1 MAELHDIYTR
11 AITKGLLNGN
21 VSEERFKQMLQNDN
35 ERKAYFDY
43 AQEHA
48 PGFYSGDFDKFSQN
62 AASLFAN
69 TTQTASVQPKANDE
83 GIIQLTDEEANNP
96 MGDNPNWRDRQQQ
109 QQTAGNSNV
118 EQQQGLSEDDYRDL
132 RLRMRVNN
140 MQQQIENYQPHV
152 EMPKQQSVI
161 YKAQEAAIEH
171 QATDPTAIANRMIR
185 DASKEVGK
193 IRAEEY
199 AGQQEKLKGLDG
211 ISRVYL
217 ENNYAQH
224 QDPYLTAASNLLLKA
239 ENRMKDTKKGEY
251 KAGDITKNTIR
262 HLTENLEGM
271 ASFGLSNLRDATVLK
286 SVFEKVN
293 TEDSLDNPESVLND
307 KELALYNAYISTL
320 AAEFARADDTSAAA
334 TAGKITADMIQFVE
348 EMALQGGL
356 WGRVN
361 AVAQKALAR
370 KLTEKIVQK
379 ASGKVMHGLAKA
391 GTGLILNAA
400 ERGMTAGETA
410 VTSLLLPRTYANMV
424 GNQIDVADTNNAIQF
439 DGYKLRIGD
448 FEQNTTAD
456 AFLNAWRD
464 QWKEMFTETGGLF
477 RFGSNMVFRNPFVKE
492 VFNKLGKTKFGSVLD
507 GINNGM
513 NKAFPKYAKTVAYD
527 GVFNEWLEEVEGAG
541 WDYLFGDKQ
550 AYSNFFSK
558 EQQLPMIISFSL
570 PALFGAGVNAA
581 QEGYFRKKYD
591 NAIAGLQTALYAQG
605 YSTDDANE
613 TIATIK
619 DNLYA
624 TDVQDLPRTIQQM
637 AGSILGQDAVKARNR
652 FLSRYEELS
661 EKKELTK
668 KEQEEFQA
676 LEHFMNNDKVQMM
689 VDCLS
694 QLVGAESALASV
706 NRQTEKERSQSIER
720 ARQAER
726 EYGQRPIGTNE
737 LGLTSS
743 SRPNET
749 AETDEV
755 GATFPQSESEIQEQN
770 YVPVDK
776 GTANNP
782 IPQERLDEIRTAIQS
797 ELDRRVFG
805 DAPFEESEIITV
817 ADPSDKSRRG
827 YIVRTDSGNTPTIVQ
842 SGETASFEEG
852 DDIAYVRWED
862 TGKPDMK
869 QLKDLDFVSRENA
882 AQVAETMVTQRMLAE
897 QGKQTFE
904 AGQIVWYTDP
914 KTGQT
919 YDSRVVSVT
928 DDGVEIEIED
938 ENGNPNTLP
947 VPHDVAL
954 TQIMTENPNA
964 GVPSDEKS
972 VEPITP
978 SARYEGNTELQV
990 DSQGNPTNENG
1001 ELVLETVNSINDIA
1015 DEDFENPTRNIELPP
1030 ISQNVANAI
1039 GTQGRPI
1046 VIKRSTFIK
1055 NADNHPE
1062 FSPDDS
1068 RSILHKALYET
1079 NLYGST
1085 QPIRRPYYRVA
1096 IKTEADGNA
1105 VVVLDV
1111 YQGKDNVEIVGWR
1124 KIDQKGLERMKRQSE
1139 REDGQLLILSP
1150 TNESGSAAA
1159 LSALPSDNLSDRK
1172 GSDIS
1177 SNTQITPDPI
1187 TMSVDELAASSVEF
1201 MDGDKQTAKAYL
1213 QAELDKAKRTASAL
1227 NKRKVERF
1235 NGIADFKAQNNQ
1247 LNEQRKIANALV
1259 SKLESAIVAANSYK
1273 TEAER
1278 QAEEEEKAR
1287 QADLRAQRR
1296 QTEEGKTGSTPAER
1310 WNNQPK
1316 AEGNSVTRTLPD
1328 GTKIKGRYVLAEAG
1342 VATPSH
1348 DPFNGWNTSDGFP
1361 VTEDGRNINDR
1372 DYLNDKD
1379 AQQITIQI
1387 AQTYDG
1393 QAVEQVPV
1401 VSSEG
1406 IVYDGNGRTI
1416 AGHIAAA
1423 NNTDAAYL
1431 DALRENAANFGFT
1444 EEQLQQYQHPRVYMQ
1459 VDEDLPY
1466 NTTTFKKF
1474 NAQEKKTTS
1483 STNRAVANSK
1493 AINEAVRDNLL
1504 QIMDNYGTLDAFF
1517 GSEQGAADMVGMLVS
1532 EGVITQQEVAGLTEQ
1547 TDKGFLLSNAGK
1559 DYITDIML
1567 GALFDES
1574 TIRMLGTDKA
1584 LKRAILRALPQIVE
1598 NRRLGEY
1605 ALSDNISGAI
1615 RLLYEASKAD
1625 MTYWQ
1630 YVRQVDAFEGMVSD
1644 RYSPFEILLAEEM
1657 QAGVEQF
1664 RQVLALYNKS
1674 AADEANGQGG
1684 LFEQRTADDI
1694 KQEILNY
1701 YGRQQSNQQTT
1712 AVAAAGTG
1720 KQERPAS
1727 KETEPPVPSAQAGD
1741 GGQIDK
1747 NTQQHLQNSEN
1758 NTIFAENNEEAQN
1771 NDNRRDVSAIP
1782 ADESASRTTDTSRSG
1797 NAGETEGLG
1806 RNRQADRPRLP
1817 DSRASKSEQ
1826 EKIIRDS
1833 ARSNGTWYTGEQI
1846 AELLQR
1852 DGTKSE
1858 RDLRTD
1864 IEYNVKELSSGKEAD
1879 VYLTH
1884 NGNDVVKI
1892 IDYSVYSKT
1901 PTDFYRDRIE
1911 LFNHLFPETAY
1922 TLLGFTDNADGKLC
1936 FIVSQPY
1943 IQGNLLE
1950 NYWLATKGK
1959 IKYSELEPM
1968 LEKYMLD
1975 NFGMHKYGLDAYEN
1989 DNFRIQDLHLKN
2001 VKIDDNG
2008 NIFIID
2014 AIPSAKVAATD
2025 KTPLDVA
2032 KTTIEKQ
2039 KQQAEHRK
2047 QVQEYINQIAGGKY
2061 ETVLFNTSDYQN
2073 VLTTELK
2080 KKDYSDNA
2088 IVSAIQAVKNKLESL
2103 TGNDSMNG
2111 FFIGQQLFLND
2122 DSGSFEAL
2130 RSVYVHERQH
2140 GITQEHPEW
2149 IQEVMQ
2155 QMSREELSQVVANLC
2170 NSTAYSNE
2178 SHEVLADEY
2187 ISMAMEKAYGVE
2199 NNEELEQILQQAG
2212 ANNSLINFIK
2222 QLNDEQRKES
2232 SLSRARRNAD
2242 VNNHKQ
2248 GSSGQNGRDPGT
2260 LPRGNLD
2267 EQGIRPAQQGTRGT
2281 ESRGQGVKETQSD
2294 KSTIETLKTQRA
2306 NYINSTIEELREEYG
2321 KDGSLIYTEAD
2332 LRKDAEGL
2340 VDLNDESDLYMEAE
2354 TILNELMGGKGDVAS
2369 DEYER
2374 WWYREHI
2381 DRGAGIVPLSA
2392 IIVEIEKRQ
2401 SAEEKY
2407 QHTKKTVGDDARFS
2421 IAQRDKEYKDAVE
2434 HGDIKKVQ
2442 QMLQEEAERKGYK
2455 SVQDYKDA
2463 HRAPRAPIE
2472 KSDFTNLEVL
2482 RDVVEEN
2489 GEDSNLFA
2497 VAQGIS
2503 VQPDDYFSPM
2513 GARWYG
2519 YDDAEGMESY
2529 HNIRKAIDAIQEQ
2542 LYEYGEVKDMP
2553 VIEVY
2558 RAVPKDIRGKQL
2570 ESEGQWVSPSKKYA
2584 INHGRN
2590 RFGFNEYRIVKQEVP
2605 ADQLWWD
2612 GNDIREWGFDDGTQN
2627 VYKNTTNNRKLSD
2640 VTYDENGELIPLS
2653 QRFNEKKSDVRF
2665 SVSDNRRNSVPS
2677 SVQREMDD
2685 IKAKAKADGTFM
2697 KAPNGEPT
2705 SLNERQW
2712 LQVRTRAFKNW
2723 FGDWEKTA
2731 RIEKLRKSEPI
2742 SITGDEIIVSDD
2754 IKQSKKNALE
2764 YGKKLQGYYIN
2775 SNTGQTI
2782 QLQRGRSNGGIQ
2794 EVLQHNYKD
2803 KEHLQSV
2810 AAIPQII
2817 EQSIFVASHQN
2828 NDTDKNPDIAQYDH
2842 YVCGLQIGGV
2852 DYTVHAL
2859 VAVDKQGNRYYDHNL
2874 IQIEKGKLLDEIQ
2887 RATDIGDFGT
2897 TPDTKSTITNSGYKI
2912 NQLKSILQ
2920 TNSSK
2925 VVDENGEPMVVYHG
2939 TRADFTIFD
2948 RKKNNP
2954 TLDGFYFT
2962 DREELAKKFA
2972 GPKGSIGR
2980 YFLNMR
2986 NPNRDGFDGSGANM
3000 KKSEYRDGGIFIKRQ
3015 TDRYAEKGTK
3025 EIIVFSP
3032 NQIKSATDNAGTFS
3046 TENDDIRFS
3055 IIGEKGASGIDK
3067 SEEVSTRIDNL
3078 RVARQMEHEG
3088 KDERA
3093 IRMAT
3098 GWERGTDNKWRYE
3111 IEDLYIKPNISMED
3125 SHYFLLQ
3132 DLVDAPELFKAYPK
3146 LKDLQVIY
3154 SKDMSDDVAGTYIWQ
3169 SNAIYLNYYYNVERR
3184 RIKKETELK
3193 KLESEYPALQELKRA
3208 TDALFVDYSTEDEF
3222 ESARQNYLQIEEK
3235 LKGTSEFARYAELQ
3249 KDKWIEVAAG
3259 HENLLHEVQHAIQ
3272 HIEGFA
3278 QGGNESTYNNYLNS
3292 LKEKH
3297 DAWSMIKEFNEKRKE
3312 LGEDASQLDVYKA
3325 VRDEYMSEGMF
3336 GDGLIP
3342 SREVFDKGFN
3352 LWARGYDNEG
3362 YEDAYKEYQH
3372 LANKFGF
3379 GLDNNRYNQLSGEVE
3394 ARNVQSRINLTPSE
3408 RRERL
3413 LAETED
3419 VAREDQ
3425 IVLLN
3430 DFDKAMTE
3438 FPLQPNETKLEYAQ
3452 RVARGR
3458 KAAIE
3463 SRGLLNDEQKS
3474 IARAQLLSTEP
3485 IVAEV
3490 GIIKGRDGVSVQQAA
3505 REWADENLPTPL
3517 VYAKEVGD
3525 VVIDKTSIKSSLSH
3539 GYSQAKLDA
3548 IPTLPK
3554 GFENATYLGSL
3565 DDHNR
3570 PRTANHYFAYP
3581 IEYNNELSYV
3591 FCRAKEDNMK
3601 NRLYVHEVFVANK
3614 INNDTLQTED
3624 SALPV
3629 NQNGGAVNKNS
3640 TAQTFDKL
3648 RGTALYRAILSD
3660 ILSDRKG
3667 TIDFSNTQ
3675 EPRFSVSNNNAPTS
3689 RRQSLVGEMLRNAD
3703 ELNEQLK
3710 TATLHNADGRH
3721 IDEIK
3726 TLQADYAAFM
3736 QAALKLMRKDLEGMR
3751 QLQGAQRLQKAYDK
3765 GTINALAAYA
3775 QMFIQSGWAE
3785 EATKTK
3791 LSRLL
3796 GAIRNGTTESDI
3808 TSAVEKMFNLFT
3820 NTQLRKTKNIFKS
3833 LLKTP
3838 LHKLNISGVR
3848 EQGKVDLRTQYVMQE
3863 IKSAI
3868 HDLTPDAIESRI
3880 AKLQDKL
3887 DNTQDDALRVQYE
3900 AQIDGLHIAES
3911 YNNTVRTLED
3921 EAKNLKEEL
3930 VDAKADKSV
3939 TGEAKQELIASV
3951 ERAMLDNEQD
3961 LIVAY
3966 QQING
3971 LVADIL
3977 KNGKLRAK
3985 SFIEEQ
3991 KSRQAEIRHF
4001 ANSDLQGISPAEH
4014 ITATRQQRIDNSVL
4028 VSGGLFSPLGSL
4040 NSMLKRLAPNALG
4053 GRGYLY
4059 NHFIYGVV
4067 EASSNE
4073 AVGLKQAFKELDEKT
4088 SEIWGKKGMTFA
4100 QAERATRKM
4109 QKIKAQ
4115 VTDFGVDENGKS
4127 VRQTKDIELTQG
4139 QAAYIY
4145 MVNKMID
4152 GEMKLRKMGIS
4163 EEDIETLTS
4172 QLDPRLVELC
4182 DWIQNEFLTAK
4193 RNKYNAI
4200 HERLFGAPMSAI
4212 ENYFPLRIMQT
4223 SRNAKEDVADN
4234 NAGKGQ
4240 TTGTTTGAIKQRV
4253 RNSLPLDVLHSDVF
4267 SVLIDHLQEMEHWA
4281 AFAQITRDTNQ
4292 LLSYNTFKRRLNNM
4306 STVYGAGIELY
4317 QNLKKAFQLALGT
4330 YQPEQDKASAFTAQ
4344 AAKGLSTGA
4353 ISLRISTAIKQVLS
4367 HPAYWTE
4374 LTDPR
4379 FLAEYA
4385 KNLIMPRRAVKW
4397 ALKNLPLL
4405 EKRWHS
4411 RAAGDTRIL
4420 DNEDNWRYWHNHV
4433 VEWATRIGMSPNGF
4447 IDMITCAQGAKAYY
4461 EMKVREYE
4469 QTGMSREDADKRAKL
4484 DAEIFYN
4491 ETQQSSEGA
4500 FIAPI
4505 QKDRSWEAITFSLF
4519 NNSNF
4524 AYQRRA
4530 VEHLHQLKQQI
4541 IHKDNIMKM
4550 QTRIYERMYN
4560 MTEED
4565 AKQKASKDFKHNVAR
4580 NIIGMA
4586 IFGYI
4591 IQQIWRI
4598 GGNWFYMLWGDDD
4611 DEKKKIAEDAS
4622 LGGSFATPVRG
4633 LIGGREIEVL
4643 LDAIRSGRNLT
4654 QNSSTPVGQ
4663 AIGNILRD
4671 VQYEQW
4677 GQMINDIVDTAVGMG
4692 TGILPST
4699 IVNMALGIYDAV
4711 HAHTDGDANND
4722 LETLREI
4729 ILAAGRVF
4737 SVPQSQL
4744 DKIYIDEF
4752 GCTGEELK
4760 NAFSSGNRKRMNALV
4775 ERYIDYHNKRRLPLT
4790 GGHTFSEEQDDKLYD
4805 RNEKRFDRAIDARYD
4820 LHSPDE

>member
-1 MAELHDIYTR
+1 MEDKIKQLYEISHQ
-11 AITKGLLNGN
+11 KGILNKDLTEDDFRQQTETDEGLR
-21 VSEERFKQMLQNDN
+21 SF
-35 ERKAYFDY
+35 YDY
-43 AQEHA
+43 ATKN
-48 PGFYSGDFDKFSQN
+48 GLRLRDFDNFRSSFRSAQNSSQTDIP
-62 AASLFAN
+62 APA
-69 TTQTASVQPKANDE
+69 VPQPKASAE

-96 MGDNPNWRDRQQQ
+96 TGDNPNWRERQQQ
-109 QQTAGNSNV
+109 QDYSNSNA
-118 EQQQGLSEDDYRDL
+118 EQPQGLSEDDYRDL
-132 RLRMRVNN
+132 QLRMRANN
-140 MQQQIENYQPHV
+140 MQQQVENYQPKV
-152 EMPKQQSVI
+152 EIPKQQSVI
-161 YKAQEAAIEH
+161 DKAQKVAIEH

-185 DASKEVGK
+185 DASKEVEK
-193 IRAEEY
+193 IRTEEY
-199 AGQQEKLKGLDG
+199 VRQQDKLKDVKDTFMNP
-211 ISRVYL
+211 SRTYL
-217 ENNYAQH
+217 ANTYAQH
-224 QDPYLTAASNLLLKA
+224 QDPYLLAASNLLLKA

-262 HLTENLEGM
+262 HLTENIEGM
-271 ASFGLSNLRDATVLK
+271 ASFGLSNLRDATLLK
-286 SVFEKVN
+286 NVFEKVN

-348 EMALQGGL
+348 EMALQGGI
-356 WGRVN
+356 WGRAN
-361 AVAQKALAR
+361 AALQKALAR

-379 ASGKVMHGLAKA
+379 ASGKVMRGFAKA

-400 ERGMTAGETA
+400 ERGMLAGETA
-410 VTSLLLPRTYANMV
+410 VTSLLLPRTYANMA
-424 GNQIDVADTNNAIQF
+424 GNQIGVAYTNDAIQF

-456 AFLNAWRD
+456 AFLTAWRD

-477 RFGSNMVFRNPFVKE
+477 RFGSNMVFKNPFVKE

-676 LEHFMNNDKVQMM
+676 LEHFLNNDKVQMM

-1213 QAELDKAKRTASAL
+1213 QAELDKAKKAASVL
-1227 NKRKVERF
+1227 NKKKVS
-1235 NGIADFKAQNNQ
+1235 NYTNISDFKAQNNA
-1247 LNEQRKIANALV
+1247 LNEERREANSLV

-1278 QAEEEEKAR
+1278 QAEEEEKVR
-1287 QADLRAQRR
+1287 QAELRAQRR

-1316 AEGNSVTRTLPD
+1316 SEGNSVTRTLPD
-1328 GTKIKGRYVLAEAG
+1328 GTKIKGRYVLAESG
-1342 VATPSH
+1342 SATPSH

-1361 VTEDGRNINDR
+1361 ITEDGRNINDR

-1379 AQQITIQI
+1379 AQQITMQI

-1431 DALRENAANFGFT
+1431 EALRENAANFGFT

-1493 AINEAVRDNLL
+1493 AISEAVRDNLL

-1532 EGVITQQEVAGLTEQ
+1532 EGVITQQEVAGLTEP

-1605 ALSDNISGAI
+1605 ALSDNINGAI
-1615 RLLYEASKAD
+1615 RLLYEARKAD
-1625 MTYWQ
+1625 MSYQ
-1630 YVRQVDAFEGMVSD
+1630 QFVRQTNAFEGMVSD
-1644 RYSPFEILLAEEM
+1644 RYSPFEMLLAEDM
-1657 QAGVEQF
+1657 QTGVEQF
-1664 RQVLALYNKS
+1664 RQVLELYNKS
-1674 AADEANGQGG
+1674 ARDEANGQGA
-1684 LFEQRTADDI
+1684 LFEPLTQEAI
-1694 KQEILNY
+1694 KQEIINR
-1701 YGRQQSNQQTT
+1701 YGKQQQNQPTT

-1727 KETEPPVPSAQAGD
+1727 KETEPPVPIAQAGD
-1741 GGQIDK
+1741 VGQIDK

-1806 RNRQADRPRLP
+1806 RNRQADRYRLP

-1892 IDYSVYSKT
+1892 IDYSVYSQT

-1943 IQGNLLE
+1943 IQGHLLE

-1968 LEKYMLD
+1968 LEKYMFD

-2014 AIPSAKVAATD
+2014 AIPSVKVAATD

-2032 KTTIEKQ
+2032 KTAIEKQ

-2047 QVQEYINQIAGGKY
+2047 KVQEYINQIAGGKY
-2061 ETVLFNTSDYQN
+2061 ETVLWNINDYQK

-2080 KKDYSDNA
+2080 KKGYSDDA

-2122 DSGSFEAL
+2122 DSDSFEAL

-2340 VDLNDESDLYMEAE
+2340 VDLNDESDLYMESE
-2354 TILNELMGGKGDVAS
+2354 TILNELMGGNGDVAS
-2369 DEYER
+2369 DEYDR
-2374 WWYREHI
+2374 WYREHI
-2381 DRGAGIVPLSA
+2381 DRGAGIVPLST

-2434 HGDIKKVQ
+2434 HGDIEKVQ

-2463 HRAPRAPIE
+2463 HRAPRSPIE

-2817 EQSIFVASHQN
+2817 EQSIFVASRQN

-2972 GPKGSIGR
+2972 GPKGRVDS
-2980 YFLNMR
+2980 YFLNIR

-3430 DFDKAMTE
+3430 DFDKAMSE

-3490 GIIKGRDGVSVQQAA
+3490 GIIKGSDGVSVQQAA

-3675 EPRFSVSNNNAPTS
+3675 EDISMKELSDINIRFSVTYPT
-3689 RRQSLVGEMLRNAD
+3689 LME
-3703 ELNEQLK
+3703 NEQLS
-3710 TATLHNADGRH
+3710 DY
-3721 IDEIK
+3721 IK
-3726 TLQADYAAFM
+3726 RLNTWKDAQAD
-3736 QAALKLMRKDLEGMR
+3736 E
-3751 QLQGAQRLQKAYDK
+3751 
-3765 GTINALAAYA
+3765 
-3775 QMFIQSGWAE
+3775 
-3785 EATKTK
+3785 
-3791 LSRLL
+3791 
-3796 GAIRNGTTESDI
+3796 
-3808 TSAVEKMFNLFT
+3808 
-3820 NTQLRKTKNIFKS
+3820 
-3833 LLKTP
+3833 
-3838 LHKLNISGVR
+3838 
-3848 EQGKVDLRTQYVMQE
+3848 
-3863 IKSAI
+3863 
-3868 HDLTPDAIESRI
+3868 
-3880 AKLQDKL
+3880 
-3887 DNTQDDALRVQYE
+3887 
-3900 AQIDGLHIAES
+3900 
-3911 YNNTVRTLED
+3911 
-3921 EAKNLKEEL
+3921 
-3930 VDAKADKSV
+3930 
-3939 TGEAKQELIASV
+3939 
-3951 ERAMLDNEQD
+3951 
-3961 LIVAY
+3961 
-3966 QQING
+3966 
-3971 LVADIL
+3971 
-3977 KNGKLRAK
+3977 
-3985 SFIEEQ
+3985 
-3991 KSRQAEIRHF
+3991 
-4001 ANSDLQGISPAEH
+4001 
-4014 ITATRQQRIDNSVL
+4014 
-4028 VSGGLFSPLGSL
+4028 
-4040 NSMLKRLAPNALG
+4040 
-4053 GRGYLY
+4053 
-4059 NHFIYGVV
+4059 
-4067 EASSNE
+4067 
-4073 AVGLKQAFKELDEKT
+4073 
-4088 SEIWGKKGMTFA
+4088 
-4100 QAERATRKM
+4100 
-4109 QKIKAQ
+4109 
-4115 VTDFGVDENGKS
+4115 
-4127 VRQTKDIELTQG
+4127 
-4139 QAAYIY
+4139 
-4145 MVNKMID
+4145 
-4152 GEMKLRKMGIS
+4152 
-4163 EEDIETLTS
+4163 
-4172 QLDPRLVELC
+4172 
-4182 DWIQNEFLTAK
+4182 
-4193 RNKYNAI
+4193 
-4200 HERLFGAPMSAI
+4200 
-4212 ENYFPLRIMQT
+4212 
-4223 SRNAKEDVADN
+4223 
-4234 NAGKGQ
+4234 
-4240 TTGTTTGAIKQRV
+4240 
-4253 RNSLPLDVLHSDVF
+4253 
-4267 SVLIDHLQEMEHWA
+4267 
-4281 AFAQITRDTNQ
+4281 
-4292 LLSYNTFKRRLNNM
+4292 
-4306 STVYGAGIELY
+4306 
-4317 QNLKKAFQLALGT
+4317 
-4330 YQPEQDKASAFTAQ
+4330 
-4344 AAKGLSTGA
+4344 
-4353 ISLRISTAIKQVLS
+4353 
-4367 HPAYWTE
+4367 
-4374 LTDPR
+4374 
-4379 FLAEYA
+4379 
-4385 KNLIMPRRAVKW
+4385 
-4397 ALKNLPLL
+4397 
-4405 EKRWHS
+4405 
-4411 RAAGDTRIL
+4411 
-4420 DNEDNWRYWHNHV
+4420 
-4433 VEWATRIGMSPNGF
+4433 
-4447 IDMITCAQGAKAYY
+4447 
-4461 EMKVREYE
+4461 
-4469 QTGMSREDADKRAKL
+4469 
-4484 DAEIFYN
+4484 
-4491 ETQQSSEGA
+4491 
-4500 FIAPI
+4500 
-4505 QKDRSWEAITFSLF
+4505 
-4519 NNSNF
+4519 
-4524 AYQRRA
+4524 
-4530 VEHLHQLKQQI
+4530 
-4541 IHKDNIMKM
+4541 
-4550 QTRIYERMYN
+4550 
-4560 MTEED
+4560 
-4565 AKQKASKDFKHNVAR
+4565 
-4580 NIIGMA
+4580 
-4586 IFGYI
+4586 
-4591 IQQIWRI
+4591 
-4598 GGNWFYMLWGDDD
+4598 
-4611 DEKKKIAEDAS
+4611 KKIAEYVRIVNDDFSKFKQQSRKLYNSFIDYAKPIENFQEWIKDQGGVIRDGTNAYNFTFQAKGRITKYTEDFHRDKVKPLAKQYADIIKSHKLDSIELRWQNLDETGIPEKLKKNGTQLSIKDIIGVYLQAKDVQEAIEKGLVDRGKAGFVNNLGITHTDLISVVESKLDKKQIESLWEAVRAVNRFALDYELQGGMITQDAYNEYQKREYYVPQRGWRERDLLETQTEYRDGGGQNYNDPYNAALVKAKGRQS
-4622 LGGSFATPVRG
+4622 LASDPIAYMISIVESAIISTENNRVKQHLLLLLLDNEEIG
-4633 LIGGREIEVL
+4633 LKAKAFQVKKFWIVNRIDPTTGKIALDEEGNRKSPEIVYAHPSEEDYKNDQRILKKLEIERRIL
-4643 LDAIRSGRNLT
+4643 SQLKRADAIKKAEERI
-4654 QNSSTPVGQ
+4654 
-4663 AIGNILRD
+4663 A
-4671 VQYEQW
+4671 
-4677 GQMINDIVDTAVGMG
+4677 
-4692 TGILPST
+4692 
-4699 IVNMALGIYDAV
+4699 
-4711 HAHTDGDANND
+4711 D
-4722 LETLREI
+4722 LEDRLRI
-4729 ILAAGRVF
+4729 VQ
-4737 SVPQSQL
+4737 SVPQTDIKQRTKNEWYQHEIVVLQDGQKYLIELKDEKLANAINKNFNYEQEEILNTKKKLRQATRFLSASLTQYNPEFALSNFTKDYQVAVSTLMVEQGKMFTAEFMKNFAVSQRAVFVTAFA
-4744 DKIYIDEF
+4744 DEVFGKNKYIDTEM
-4752 GCTGEELK
+4752 GRLLDEYMHSGAPTGFSYMRDLDLLQQDFDKMLK
-4760 NAFSSGNRKRMNALV
+4760 DNKAKALGRGLLGALSTLTEMSETGVRFAAYATARKRGMSIEQAAALSK
-4775 ERYIDYHNKRRLPLT
+4775 ELT
-4790 GGHTFSEEQDDKLYD
+4790 T
-4805 RNEKRFDRAIDARYD
+4805 NFDRAGELSQSGAMSLYSFFRATINGNLKFIRAFIKGFGKGYLAVGAMYATIGLLNAIWRPNDPDDEVWVGDYTREGNIIIGKWRIPIAHFFRMFYAAGVNLGMAIRGDKSASNAIYDTIDYAAGEMLPGWSNPMNWFEWNDEYNRPSFTWEGGVQASVPSVISPFVDVALNRDYMGGTINKEPFVRTQKDEKDILQSKKNVGKFYDDVAKTIYQAVGGNLNIKSKGDDNILQNTLDFSGSSLQHIVEGYMPQGAGLMFDAYNVIRKAISEDEEVSGNDIPFVRKFHTSYDAEIAYKQQYWKLKKRIDSYDNLLKQWKDDDKDRYMEALKSD
-4820 LHSPDE
+4820 QYTIYKKAKPELHLKKNPTTHDIRKLMRFNQDWNKADF

>member
-11 AITKGLLNGN
+11 AITKGLLDSN
-21 VSEERFKQMLQNDN
+21 VSEERFKQMLQNDD

-43 AQEHA
+43 AQENA
-48 PGFYSGDFDKFSQN
+48 PGFYSSDFGKFSQN
-62 AASLFAN
+62 TASLFAN
-69 TTQTASVQPKANDE
+69 TTQNVLAQPKAREE

-96 MGDNPNWRDRQQQ
+96 TGDNPNWRERQQQ
-109 QQTAGNSNV
+109 QDYSNSNA
-118 EQQQGLSEDDYRDL
+118 EQPRGLSEDDYRDL
-132 RLRMRVNN
+132 QLRMRANN
-140 MQQQIENYQPHV
+140 MQQQVENYQPKV
-152 EMPKQQSVI
+152 EIPKQQSVI
-161 YKAQEAAIEH
+161 DKAQKVAIEH

-193 IRAEEY
+193 IRTEEY
-199 AGQQEKLKGLDG
+199 AMQQEKLKDVKDTFMNP
-211 ISRVYL
+211 SRTYL
-217 ENNYAQH
+217 ANTYAQH
-224 QDPYLTAASNLLLKA
+224 QDPYLLAASNLLLKA

-262 HLTENLEGM
+262 HLTENIEGM
-271 ASFGLSNLRDATVLK
+271 ASFGLSNLRDATLLK
-286 SVFEKVN
+286 NVFEKVN
-293 TEDSLDNPESVLND
+293 TEDSLDNPESVLNN
-307 KELALYNAYISTL
+307 KELALYNAYVSTL
-320 AAEFARADDTSAAA
+320 AAEFARAEDTSAAA

-348 EMALQGGL
+348 EMALQGGI
-356 WGRVN
+356 WGRAN
-361 AVAQKALAR
+361 AALQKALAR

-379 ASGKVMHGLAKA
+379 ASGKVMRGVAKA

-400 ERGMTAGETA
+400 ERGMMAGETA
-410 VTSLLLPRTYANMV
+410 ATSLLLPRTYANMK

-448 FEQNTTAD
+448 FEHNTTAD
-456 AFLNAWRD
+456 AFLTAWRD

-477 RFGSNMVFRNPFVKE
+477 RFGSNMVFKNPLAKE
-492 VFNKLGKTKFGSVLD
+492 VFNKLEKTKFGSVLD

-570 PALFGAGVNAA
+570 PALFGVGVNAA

-591 NAIAGLQTALYAQG
+591 NAISGLQTALYAQG
-605 YSTDDANE
+605 YNTDDVNE

-637 AGSILGQDAVKARNR
+637 AGSILGEDAVKARNR
-652 FLSRYEELS
+652 FLTRYEELS

-668 KEQEEFQA
+668 KEQEEFQE
-676 LEHFMNNDKVQMM
+676 LEHFLNNDKVQMM

-694 QLVGAESALASV
+694 QLVGAESALASI
-706 NRQTEKERSQSIER
+706 NQQTEKELNQSIER
-720 ARQAER
+720 ARLAER
-726 EYGQRPIGTNE
+726 EYGLRPTGTNEWGTVYNWQNRTPQEAAEFLTRGQSGYLQGVFHRDGVGQTGEIDMTWGHYKGGLQHMIENHIIRHADFENVDEMMSVLDNLISTGEVTRRDSDGRYLVKNDKYVAVIAVDENGQWVLTSFDTTKKDTPDRTIEEQEKKRNE

-755 GATFPQSESEIQEQN
+755 GATFPQSES
-770 YVPVDK
+770 VSDDK

-782 IPQERLDEIRTAIQS
+782 IPQERLDEIRTEIQS
-797 ELDRRVFG
+797 ELDKCVFG

-817 ADPSDKSRRG
+817 TDPSDKSRRG
-827 YIVRTDSGNTPTIVQ
+827 YIIITDSGNTPTIVQ
-842 SGETASFEEG
+842 SGETARFEDG

-869 QLKDLDFVSRENA
+869 PLKDLDFVSRENA
-882 AQVAETMVTQRMLAE
+882 AQVAESMVTQRMLAE

-904 AGQIVWYTDP
+904 AGQTVWYTDP
-914 KTGQT
+914 NTGQT
-919 YDSRVVSVT
+919 FDSRVVSVT
-928 DDGVEIEIED
+928 DEGVEIEIED

-947 VPHDVAL
+947 FPHGVAL

-964 GVPSDEKS
+964 NPESTEQTTTEPAITEPAIVAHEKTAEPQATDNQTTEAAPQTS
-972 VEPITP
+972 TSEQLQPVEP
-978 SARYEGNTELQV
+978 
-990 DSQGNPTNENG
+990 
-1001 ELVLETVNSINDIA
+1001 
-1015 DEDFENPTRNIELPP
+1015 
-1030 ISQNVANAI
+1030 NA
-1039 GTQGRPI
+1039 Q
-1046 VIKRSTFIK
+1046 
-1055 NADNHPE
+1055 
-1062 FSPDDS
+1062 
-1068 RSILHKALYET
+1068 
-1079 NLYGST
+1079 
-1085 QPIRRPYYRVA
+1085 
-1096 IKTEADGNA
+1096 
-1105 VVVLDV
+1105 
-1111 YQGKDNVEIVGWR
+1111 
-1124 KIDQKGLERMKRQSE
+1124 
-1139 REDGQLLILSP
+1139 
-1150 TNESGSAAA
+1150 
-1159 LSALPSDNLSDRK
+1159 
-1172 GSDIS
+1172 
-1177 SNTQITPDPI
+1177 
-1187 TMSVDELAASSVEF
+1187 TMTADELAKSTVEF
-1201 MDGDKQTAKAYL
+1201 MEGNKQMAKDYL
-1213 QAELDKAKRTASAL
+1213 QAELDKAKKAASVL
-1227 NKRKVERF
+1227 NKKKVS
-1235 NGIADFKAQNNQ
+1235 NYTNISDFKAQKNA
-1247 LNEQRKIANALV
+1247 LNEERREANLLV

-1278 QAEEEEKAR
+1278 QAEEEEKVR

-1296 QTEEGKTGSTPAER
+1296 QTEEGNTGSTPAER

-1316 AEGNSVTRTLPD
+1316 SEGNSVTRTLPD

-1342 VATPSH
+1342 AATPSH
-1348 DPFNGWNTSDGFP
+1348 DPFNGWNTSEGFP
-1361 VTEDGRNINDR
+1361 ITEDGRNINDR

-1379 AQQITIQI
+1379 AQQITMQI

-1431 DALRENAANFGFT
+1431 EALRENAANFGFT

-1504 QIMDNYGTLDAFF
+1504 QIMNNYGTLDAFF

-1532 EGVITQQEVAGLTEQ
+1532 EDVITQQEVAGLTEP

-1567 GALFDES
+1567 GALFDEN

-1605 ALSDNISGAI
+1605 ALSDNINGAI
-1615 RLLYEASKAD
+1615 RLLYEARKAD
-1625 MTYWQ
+1625 MSYQ
-1630 YVRQVDAFEGMVSD
+1630 QFVRQTNAFEGMVSD
-1644 RYSPFEILLAEEM
+1644 RYSPFEMLLAEDM
-1657 QAGVEQF
+1657 QTGVEQF
-1664 RQVLALYNKS
+1664 RQVLELYNKS
-1674 AADEANGQGG
+1674 ARDEANGQGA
-1684 LFEQRTADDI
+1684 LFEPLTQEAI
-1694 KQEILNY
+1694 KQEIINR
-1701 YGRQQSNQQTT
+1701 YGKQQRNQPTT

-1741 GGQIDK
+1741 VGQIDK

-1806 RNRQADRPRLP
+1806 RNRQADRYRLP

-1892 IDYSVYSKT
+1892 IDYSVYSQT

-1943 IQGNLLE
+1943 IQGHLLE

-2032 KTTIEKQ
+2032 KTAIEKQ

-2061 ETVLFNTSDYQN
+2061 ETALWNTGDYQK
-2073 VLTTELK
+2073 VLTNELK
-2080 KKDYSDNA
+2080 KKGYSDDA
-2088 IVSAIQAVKNKLESL
+2088 IVGAIQAVKNKLESL

-2149 IQEVMQ
+2149 IQDVMQ

-2170 NSTAYSNE
+2170 NSTAYNNE

-2199 NNEELEQILQQAG
+2199 NNEELEQILQQSG

-2232 SLSRARRNAD
+2232 SLSRARRNED

-2248 GSSGQNGRDPGT
+2248 GSSGQNGRNPGT

-2369 DEYER
+2369 DEYDR
-2374 WWYREHI
+2374 WWYRENI
-2381 DRGAGIVPLSA
+2381 DRGARIVPLSA

-2463 HRAPRAPIE
+2463 HRAPRSPIE

-2570 ESEGQWVSPSKKYA
+2570 ESDGQWVSPSKKYA
-2584 INHGRN
+2584 INHGRS

-2685 IKAKAKADGTFM
+2685 IKAKAQADGTFM

-2705 SLNERQW
+2705 RLNERQW

-2817 EQSIFVASHQN
+2817 EQSIFVASRQN

-2986 NPNRDGFDGSGANM
+2986 NPNMDGFDGSGANM

-3032 NQIKSATDNAGTFS
+3032 NQIKSATDNTGAFDS
-3046 TENDDIRFS
+3046 RNDDIRFS
-3055 IIGEKGASGIDK
+3055 IIGEQGAANMDK
-3067 SEEVSTRIDNL
+3067 LEEVSTRIDNL
-3078 RVARQMEHEG
+3078 QVARQMEQEG
-3088 KDERA
+3088 KDKKV
-3093 IRMAT
+3093 IRLAT

-3111 IEDLYIKPNISMED
+3111 IEDLHIKPNISMANT
-3125 SHYFLLQ
+3125 HYFLLQ

-3169 SNAIYLNYYYNVERR
+3169 ANAIYLNYYYNVDRR
-3184 RIKKETELK
+3184 RIKTETELK
-3193 KLESEYPALQELKRA
+3193 KLESEYPTLQELKQA
-3208 TDALFVDYSTEDEF
+3208 TDALFADYSTEEEF
-3222 ESARQNYLQIEEK
+3222 ESAKQNYLQIEEK
-3235 LKGTSEFARYAELQ
+3235 LKGTSEFARYNELQ

-3272 HIEGFA
+3272 NIEGFA
-3278 QGGNESTYNNYLNS
+3278 
-3292 LKEKH
+3292 
-3297 DAWSMIKEFNEKRKE
+3297 
-3312 LGEDASQLDVYKA
+3312 
-3325 VRDEYMSEGMF
+3325 
-3336 GDGLIP
+3336 
-3342 SREVFDKGFN
+3342 KGTSSN
-3352 LWARGYDNEG
+3352 
-3362 YEDAYKEYQH
+3362 QH
-3372 LANKFGF
+3372 YYHATA
-3379 GLDNNRYNQLSGEVE
+3379 GEVE
-3394 ARNVQSRINLTPSE
+3394 ARNVVSRMKLTPSK

-3430 DFDKAMTE
+3430 DFDKAMSE

-3458 KAAIE
+3458 KSAIE

-3474 IARAQLLSTEP
+3474 AAREKLLSTEP

-3490 GIIKGRDGVSVQQAA
+3490 GIIKGRDGVSVQQAS

-3525 VVIDKTSIKSSLSH
+3525 VVIDKTSIKNSLSH

-3565 DDHNR
+3565 DDQNR

-3667 TIDFSNTQ
+3667 TTDFSNTQ
-3675 EPRFSVSNNNAPTS
+3675 EPRFSMSNNNAPTS

-3736 QAALKLMRKDLEGMR
+3736 QAALKLMRKDMEGMR

-3785 EATKTK
+3785 EATKTE

-3820 NTQLRKTKNIFKS
+3820 NTQLRQTKNIFKS

-3868 HDLTPDAIESRI
+3868 KDLTPKLIEKRI
-3880 AKLQDKL
+3880 AELQDKL
-3887 DNTQDDALRVQYE
+3887 ESTQDDALRVQYE
-3900 AQIDGLHIAES
+3900 AQIDGLHIADR
-3911 YNNTVRTLED
+3911 YNETIRELED

-3930 VDAKADKSV
+3930 ADAKADKSV

-3991 KSRQAEIRHF
+3991 KSRQSEIRHF

-4014 ITATRQQRIDNSVL
+4014 VTATRQQRIDNSVL
-4028 VSGGLFSPLGSL
+4028 VSGSLFSPLGSL

-4073 AVGLKQAFKELDEKT
+4073 AIGLKQAFKELDEKT
-4088 SEIWGKKGMTFA
+4088 SEIFGKNGMTFA

-4109 QKIKAQ
+4109 PKIKVQ
-4115 VTDFGVDENGKS
+4115 LIDLGVDEDGKS

-4145 MVNKMID
+4145 MVNKMVD

-4253 RNSLPLDVLHSDVF
+4253 RNSLPLDVLHSDMF

-4306 STVYGAGIELY
+4306 STVYGAGSQLY

-4541 IHKDNIMKM
+4541 MHKDNIMKM

-4580 NIIGMA
+4580 NIIGIA

-4598 GGNWFYMLWGDDD
+4598 GGNWLYMLAGDDKE
-4611 DEKKKIAEDAS
+4611 EKKKIAEDAS
-4622 LGGSFATPVRG
+4622 LGGGLATPVRG
-4633 LIGGREIEVL
+4633 LIGGREIEIL
-4643 LDAIRSGRNLT
+4643 LDAIRSGSNLA
-4654 QNSSTPVGQ
+4654 QNNSTPAGQ
-4663 AIGNILRD
+4663 AIGNILKD

-4820 LHSPDE
+4820 LHFPDE